1 MTRFCAEA
9 RPQVTLAALGCLLVP
24 LSRGRAAGATRAF
37 SGASPGK
44 EARWRK
50 RKRKRRGFLSV
61 LNPPCRALLASAG
74 KRWPSLIGV
83 LFNCLEQ

>member
-1 MTRFCAEA
+1 
-9 RPQVTLAALGCLLVP
+9 
-24 LSRGRAAGATRAF
+24 
-37 SGASPGK
+37 
-44 EARWRK
+44 
-50 RKRKRRGFLSV
+50 V